1 MILNCHGNITPSYG
15 LQMDYS
21 TSPRLQ
27 VYRFLLILGHWA
39 QIWREGEIDREI
51 LRTIVYSGISGWYS
65 EKIKGTGL

>member
-1 MILNCHGNITPSYG
+1 
-15 LQMDYS
+15 MDYS